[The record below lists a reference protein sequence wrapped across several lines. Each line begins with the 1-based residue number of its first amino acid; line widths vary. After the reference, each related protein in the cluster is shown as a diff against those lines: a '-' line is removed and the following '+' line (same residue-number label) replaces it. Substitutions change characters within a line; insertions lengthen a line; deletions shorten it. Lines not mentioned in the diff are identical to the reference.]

1 MAEVASGDK
10 PVVGTG
16 RTAFVVDDGP
26 GRVLKRF
33 RDGFTADDEWM
44 RTSAVAAA
52 GWVAMARP
60 IGRVDE
66 GIVFECIDGAS
77 MLDALSRRPWELFR
91 HARALATLEADVH
104 NVRAHNV
111 RAHGVSATGLPS
123 TRDQLASAISAAGLD
138 EITTRRALSALD
150 TMPDGDRLAHGDLHP
165 GNVLLSE
172 RGPVLIDWAD
182 ATRGEPLADAARTW
196 LLLTVSAIPEG
207 APLRWLVVRARAR
220 FAAAWR
226 TAYTAAHPHDPVM
239 LERWFTVVAA
249 ARLAEAIEAERRD
262 LLDIV
267 DKGLAAAT

>member
-1 MAEVASGDK
+1 MAEVASRDK

-16 RTAFVVDDGP
+16 RTALVVDDGP

-52 GWVAMARP
+52 GLVAMARP

-66 GIVFECIDGAS
+66 GIVFECIEGAS

-91 HARALATLEADVH
+91 HARALATLEAQV
-104 NVRAHNV
+104 HNV
-111 RAHGVSATGLPS
+111 RAHGVRATGLPS
-123 TRDQLASAISAAGLD
+123 TRDQLSSAIRAAGLD
-138 EITTRRALSALD
+138 EVTTLRALSALD
-150 TMPDGDRLAHGDLHP
+150 ALPDGDRLAHGDLHP

-226 TAYTAAHPHDPVM
+226 TAYTAAHPHDAVM